1 MKQFN
6 KGWLLFGAALIL
18 LLLPCLA
25 AAQEQTGN
33 IQGVVKDRSGAVIPG
48 VEISATSAQRT
59 ITAISDEIGYY
70 RFMNLLP
77 GTYVVSAKMTG
88 FQPVT
93 REDVTVQLGRTLQVN
108 FDLSPAG
115 TAVTV
120 TVTGGQ
126 EPIVDVTSSK
136 TATSIS
142 ENQIDMMA
150 KGLGFSSVIELAP
163 GTRDEAKSGG
173 YQIDGASG
181 SENVFIVDGV
191 EVTRIVSGTLGS
203 TKNVPLEFVKEVQ
216 VKSAGYEAEFGGS
229 TGGVVNVVTKGGTND
244 VHGEIR
250 LEYTSDTWRG
260 HDNPTLRFSP
270 YDPTQKTAENFFNP
284 YGKDKT
290 RFLNPNYSL
299 SGPIIKDKL
308 WFFGAYAP
316 QYNRTTQRT
325 QLIRPIA
332 AGDTST
338 TVLNERLFDYK
349 TRSDYAVGRLDYA
362 ASTKLSLFAS
372 YNWSPFKSEGSN
384 TGAPPVGMQ
393 TVSQTAFDYP
403 RYGFQ
408 GGYTPSW
415 QISFGANYAVT
426 PKFILAFRG
435 GKTYLNDKGGS
446 YDVPNGVQD
455 NRVSAACSV
464 SQYGSCPAGT
474 TAIGNI
480 NLATGNTLTQYDITT
495 RWNLNGDATYIVKL
509 FGQQHILRGG
519 YQTNLLG
526 NDVLYGT
533 SAPRLNLY
541 YGGSYLGKSGPY
553 GYYATYFFS
562 RQGNVS
568 SSNQGFFIQD
578 QWQIHKRVT
587 LNVGLRLEKEY
598 IPAYPITAAGHPD
611 LSPDLLKMG
620 NTNPINFGWGDK
632 LAPRIG
638 GAWDVFGNNKLKVSG
653 SYSVFYDTMKYELP
667 RGSFG
672 GEIYLREWR
681 TLDVLDYTTIKL
693 PLPFG
698 TGGPGTIIRG
708 PIDYRYPSNVW
719 EAGSRPGID
728 PNLMPM
734 KEHEYSGTV
743 EYAFTPTLM
752 LSGRFTRKALDHAI
766 EDVGGTDS
774 KGNEVYTIGN
784 PGFGATVDF
793 FDPAT
798 PKAVREYT
806 GFEARLDKRFSKNW
820 YANVA
825 WVNSKLYGNYGGLAS
840 SDEDGRNSPDVNRYF
855 DLPELVYD
863 THGHQ
868 VLGRLATDRPNT
880 VKIFA
885 AYVFNYKLAGKSMET
900 QVGLNQRLYQGI
912 PIQTK
917 LREDTG
923 NGGDYIYPEGRGD
936 MGRTPFFS
944 QSDIVFTHF
953 WKVSENSKVRVA
965 FNVTNLFDQRTA
977 NNIYPNY
984 INENFSGPLQYD
996 GLQDLLTSNG
1006 DWKAR
1011 AAAQGKV
1018 LNVLYGRAS
1027 GWQAPRELRWSF
1039 GFQF

>member
-6 KGWLLFGAALIL
+6 KGWLLFGVALIL
-18 LLLPCLA
+18 LLLPCLVV
-25 AAQEQTGN
+25 AQEQTGN
-33 IQGVVKDRSGAVIPG
+33 IQGVVKDRSGGVIPG
-48 VEISATSAQRT
+48 VEITATSEQRT
-59 ITAISDEIGYY
+59 MTAISDEIGYY

-77 GTYVVSAKMTG
+77 GLYTVSAKITG

-93 REDVTVQLGRTLQVN
+93 RGDVTVQLGRTLQVN
-108 FDLSPAG
+108 FDLTPAG

-136 TATSIS
+136 TATNITQT
-142 ENQIDMMA
+142 QIDFMA

-163 GTRDEAKSGG
+163 GTRDESKSGG
-173 YQIDGASG
+173 FQIDGASG

-229 TGGVVNVVTKGGTND
+229 TGGVVNVVTKGGSND
-244 VHGEIR
+244 FHGEIR

-260 HDNPTLRFSP
+260 ADNPSLRLSP
-270 YDPTQKTAENFFNP
+270 FDPTRKTAEYFKNP
-284 YGKDKT
+284 YGKDRT
-290 RFLNPNYSL
+290 RFLNPNYTL
-299 SGPIIKDKL
+299 SGPLIKDKL

-316 QYNRTTQRT
+316 QYYRQTQRT
-325 QLIRPIA
+325 QLIKPIA
-332 AGDTST
+332 AGDTAT
-338 TVLNERLFDYK
+338 VVLNERLFDYK
-349 TRSDYAVGRLDYA
+349 SRSDYAVARLDYA
-362 ASTKLSLFAS
+362 ASTKLTLFGS
-372 YNWSPFKSEGSN
+372 YNWSPVKTEGVTIGSQ
-384 TGAPPVGMQ
+384 VS
-393 TVSQTAFDYP
+393 SQTTFDYP

-415 QISFGANYAVT
+415 QVSFGANYAVT
-426 PKFILAFRG
+426 PKFILSFRG
-435 GKTYLNDKGGS
+435 GKTYLNDKGAS
-446 YDVPNGVQD
+446 YDVPVGIQD
-455 NRVSAACSV
+455 NRVSTACSV
-464 SQYGSCPAGT
+464 AKYGSCPAGT
-474 TAIGNI
+474 TTTGNI
-480 NLATGNTLTQYDITT
+480 NLATGNTLTQFDITT
-495 RWNLNGDATYIVKL
+495 RWNLNSDATYIVKL
-509 FGQQHILRGG
+509 FGQQHIFRGG

-526 NDVLYGT
+526 NNVLYGT

-541 YGGSYLGKSGPY
+541 YGGSYLGMTGAY

-562 RQGNVS
+562 RQGDVG

-578 QWQIHKRVT
+578 QWQLHRRVT
-587 LNVGLRLEKEY
+587 LNVGLRLEKEF

-611 LSPDLLKMG
+611 LDATLLKMG
-620 NTNPINFGWGDK
+620 NTNPINFGWSDK

-638 GAWDVFGNNKLKVSG
+638 GAWDVFGNNKLKISG

-681 TLDVLDYTTIKL
+681 TLDVLDYTSIKL

-698 TGGPGTIIRG
+698 LGGPGKLIRG

-719 EAGSRPGID
+719 GPNDRPGVD

-734 KEHEYSGTV
+734 REHEYSGTV
-743 EYAFTPTLM
+743 EYAFTPTLL
-752 LSGRFTRKALDHAI
+752 LSGRFTRKGLDHAI

-784 PGFGATVDF
+784 PGYGATVQF

-806 GFEARLDKRFSKNW
+806 GVEIRLDKRFSRNW
-820 YANVA
+820 FANVSY
-825 WVNSKLYGNYGGLAS
+825 VNSKLYGNYGGLAS
-840 SDEDGRNSPDVNRYF
+840 SDEDGRVSPDVNRYF

-885 AYVFNYKLAGKSMET
+885 AYDFNYKVGGKSMET
-900 QVGLNQRLYQGI
+900 QIGLNQRLYQGI

-944 QSDIVFTHF
+944 QSDIVFTHY
-953 WKVSENSKVRVA
+953 WKVTENTKVRA
-965 FNVTNLFDQRTA
+965 SFNVTNLFDQRVA
-977 NNIYPNY
+977 VNMYPNY
-984 INENFSGPLQYD
+984 IDEGLSGPLQYN
-996 GLQDLLTSNG
+996 GLSDLLKSNG

-1011 AAAQGKV
+1011 AVSQGKA
-1018 LNVLYGRAS
+1018 LNVLYGMNS
-1027 GWQAPRELRWSF
+1027 GFQGARELRWSF
-1039 GFQF
+1039 GFQW